1 MLRTILFCLGLAI
14 ATAGPVAAQ
23 TPQAPQAAGGDFRG
37 YVSVN
42 GGYQLA
48 AADFTDG
55 GATRL
60 HMEDGR
66 FDTTYVVK
74 RGPAFDVS
82 GGALIWRRLGVGAG
96 ISRFSVATPGAL
108 TAAVPHPFFFNRARA
123 INGEVSGLTRDES
136 AVHVQASVLLAAHPR
151 VQVTV
156 FGGPSFFQVKQGL
169 VTGYTYADDY
179 PYDEATFRSATTTTA
194 SKSKMGFNAGADAA
208 FFFTRNLGVGGMVR
222 FAGVSIPLAGSDGTT
237 ETMKA
242 GGTQAGGGLRLRF

>member
-1 MLRTILFCLGLAI
+1 MLRTILFCLGLAL
-14 ATAGPVAAQ
+14 VAARPALAQ
-23 TPQAPQAAGGDFRG
+23 SPQAPQPSGSAFRG

-48 AADFTDG
+48 ATDFTDG

-60 HMEDGR
+60 HVEDGR

-82 GGALIWRRLGVGAG
+82 GGALLWRRLGVGAG

-108 TAAVPHPFFFNRARA
+108 TAAVPHPFFFNRSRA
-123 INGEVSGLTRDES
+123 ISGEISGLTRDES
-136 AVHVQASVLLAAHPR
+136 AVHVQASVLLPVHPR
-151 VQVTV
+151 IQVTL

-169 VTGYTYADDY
+169 VTGYTYADNY

-194 SKSKMGFNAGADAA
+194 SESRMGFNAGADAA

-237 ETMKA
+237 ETVKA